1 MSAQAIYV
9 LWLRDMKWFLR
20 AKARII
26 STIVM
31 PFLWLTIIGMGLGAM
46 IQMPGGMSFVDYL
59 APGIVGMSILF
70 SATMSGISVLW
81 DKQFGF
87 MKEILV
93 APVSR
98 MSIMLGKAFGGATTS
113 IIQGLLLLFAAGL
126 IGAKMPGKTG
136 FLLALLFMAILALGS
151 VSLGL
156 AIASRIEDP
165 VAFPVAMNFLIM
177 PLFFLSGAIFRID
190 TAPGWLQT
198 LAYINPVTY
207 GVDGLRG
214 AILGGSEFQLFPLWL
229 DLTVLAIFSLAM
241 IVLGAYLFKRMKA

>member
-26 STIVM
+26 SMIMM
-31 PFLWLTIIGMGLGAM
+31 PFLWLAIIGMGLGRV
-46 IQMPGGMSFVDYL
+46 ISIPGWEGDYIDFL
-59 APGIVGMSILF
+59 APGVVGMAVLF

-98 MSIMLGKAFGGATTS
+98 ISIMLGKTFGGSTIS
-113 IIQGLLLLFAAGL
+113 IIQGLLILLVAGL
-126 IGAKMPGKTG
+126 IGAMMPGPAG
-136 FLLALLFMAILALGS
+136 FFLALLFMIVLALGF
-151 VSLGL
+151 VGLGL
-156 AIASRIEDP
+156 AVASRIEDP
-165 VAFPVAMNFLIM
+165 IAFPLVMNFLIM
-177 PLFFLSGAIFRID
+177 PLIFTAGAFFPLS
-190 TAPGWLQT
+190 TAPEWLRSI
-198 LAYINPVTY
+198 AHINPVTY

-214 AILGGSEFQLFPLWL
+214 SITGLSEFPLWL
-229 DLTVLAIFSLAM
+229 DFAVLAIFSLAM
-241 IVLGAYLFKRMKA
+241 ILLGAYLFKKMKA

>member
-31 PFLWLTIIGMGLGAM
+31 PFLWLAILGMGLGAVTQ
-46 IQMPGGMSFVDYL
+46 IPGVGSYIDFL
-59 APGIVGMSILF
+59 APGIVGMAILF
-70 SATMSGISVLW
+70 SATMSGVSVLW

-98 MSIMLGKAFGGATTS
+98 ISIMLGKTFGGTTTS
-113 IIQGLLLLFAAGL
+113 IIQGVMLLLVAGL
-126 IGAKMPGKTG
+126 IGAKMPGPAG
-136 FLLALLFMAILALGS
+136 FLLALLFMIVLAIGF
-151 VSLGL
+151 VGLGL

-165 VAFPVAMNFLIM
+165 VAFPLVINFLIM
-177 PLFFLSGAIFRID
+177 PLFFLSGAIFPISM
-190 TAPGWLQT
+190 APEWLRSIS
-198 LAYINPVTY
+198 YINPVTY

-214 AILGGSEFQLFPLWL
+214 VIIGVSEFPIWLDLAILG
-229 DLTVLAIFSLAM
+229 IFSLAM
-241 IVLGAYLFKRMKA
+241 VLLGAYLFKKMSA

>member
-31 PFLWLTIIGMGLGAM
+31 PFLWLAILGMGLGAVTQ
-46 IQMPGGMSFVDYL
+46 IPGVGSYIDFL
-59 APGIVGMSILF
+59 APGIVAMAILF
-70 SATMSGISVLW
+70 SATMSGVSVLW

-98 MSIMLGKAFGGATTS
+98 ISIMLGKTFGGTTTS
-113 IIQGLLLLFAAGL
+113 IIQGVILLLVAGL
-126 IGAKMPGKTG
+126 IGAKMPGPAG
-136 FLLALLFMAILALGS
+136 FLLALLFMIVLAIGF
-151 VSLGL
+151 VGLGL

-165 VAFPVAMNFLIM
+165 VAFPLVINFLIM
-177 PLFFLSGAIFRID
+177 PLFFLSGAIFPISM
-190 TAPGWLQT
+190 APEWLRSIS
-198 LAYINPVTY
+198 YINPVTY

-214 AILGGSEFQLFPLWL
+214 VIIGVSEFPIWLDLAILG
-229 DLTVLAIFSLAM
+229 IFSLAM
-241 IVLGAYLFKRMKA
+241 VLLGAYLFKKMSA

>member
-31 PFLWLTIIGMGLGAM
+31 PFLWLAILGMGLGAVTQ
-46 IQMPGGMSFVDYL
+46 IPGVGNYIDFL
-59 APGIVGMSILF
+59 APGIVAMAILF
-70 SATMSGISVLW
+70 NATMSGVSVLW

-98 MSIMLGKAFGGATTS
+98 ISIMLGKTFGGTTTS
-113 IIQGLLLLFAAGL
+113 IIQGVMLLLVAGL
-126 IGAKMPGKTG
+126 IGAKMPGPAG
-136 FLLALLFMAILALGS
+136 FLLALLFMIVLAIGF
-151 VSLGL
+151 VGLGL

-165 VAFPVAMNFLIM
+165 VAFPLVINFLIM
-177 PLFFLSGAIFRID
+177 PLFFLSGAIFPISM
-190 TAPGWLQT
+190 APEWLRSIS
-198 LAYINPVTY
+198 YINPVTY

-214 AILGGSEFQLFPLWL
+214 VIIGVSEFPIWL
-229 DLTVLAIFSLAM
+229 DLVILAIFSLAM
-241 IVLGAYLFKRMKA
+241 VLLGAYLFKKMSA

>member
-1 MSAQAIYV
+1 MSAQAVYV

-31 PFLWLTIIGMGLGAM
+31 PFFWLAIIGMGLGAVTS
-46 IQMPGGMSFVDYL
+46 IPGGGSYIDFL
-59 APGIVGMSILF
+59 APGIVGMAILF

-98 MSIMLGKAFGGATTS
+98 ISIMLGKTFGGATTS
-113 IIQGLLLLFAAGL
+113 IIQGLLLLFVAGL
-126 IGAKMPGKTG
+126 IGAKMPGMAG
-136 FLLALLFMAILALGS
+136 FLLVFLFMVVLALGF

-165 VAFPVAMNFLIM
+165 VAFPVVMNFLIM
-177 PLFFLSGAIFRID
+177 PLFFTSGAIFPLS
-190 TAPGWLQT
+190 TAPGWLKSI
-198 LAYINPVTY
+198 AYINPVTY

-214 AILGGSEFQLFPLWL
+214 AVLGVSEFPLGL
-229 DLTVLAIFSLAM
+229 DFAVLAIFSLAM
-241 IVLGAYLFKRMKA
+241 ILLGAYLFKRMKA

>member
-31 PFLWLTIIGMGLGAM
+31 PFLWLAILGMGLGAVTQ
-46 IQMPGGMSFVDYL
+46 IPGFGNYIDFL
-59 APGIVGMSILF
+59 APGIVGMAILF
-70 SATMSGISVLW
+70 SATMSGVSVLW

-87 MKEILV
+87 LKEILV

-98 MSIMLGKAFGGATTS
+98 ISIMLGKTFGGTTTS
-113 IIQGLLLLFAAGL
+113 IIQGVMLLLVAGL
-126 IGAKMPGKTG
+126 IGAKMPGPAG
-136 FLLALLFMAILALGS
+136 FLLALLFMIVLAIGF
-151 VSLGL
+151 VGLGL

-165 VAFPVAMNFLIM
+165 VAFPLVINFLIM
-177 PLFFLSGAIFRID
+177 PLFFLSGAIFPISM
-190 TAPGWLQT
+190 APEWLRSIS
-198 LAYINPVTY
+198 YINPVTY

-214 AILGGSEFQLFPLWL
+214 VISGISEFPIWL
-229 DLTVLAIFSLAM
+229 DLVILGIFSLAM
-241 IVLGAYLFKRMKA
+241 VLLGAYLFKRMSA

>member
-31 PFLWLTIIGMGLGAM
+31 PFLWLAILGMGLGAVTQ
-46 IQMPGGMSFVDYL
+46 IPGVGNYIDFL
-59 APGIVGMSILF
+59 APGIVAMAILF
-70 SATMSGISVLW
+70 NATMSGVSVLW

-98 MSIMLGKAFGGATTS
+98 ISIMLGKTFGGTTTS
-113 IIQGLLLLFAAGL
+113 IIQGVMLLLVAGL
-126 IGAKMPGKTG
+126 IGAKMPGPAG
-136 FLLALLFMAILALGS
+136 FLLALLFMIVLAIGF
-151 VSLGL
+151 VGLGL

-165 VAFPVAMNFLIM
+165 VAFPLVINFLIM
-177 PLFFLSGAIFRID
+177 PLFFLSGAIFPISM
-190 TAPGWLQT
+190 APEWLRSIS
-198 LAYINPVTY
+198 YINPVTY

-214 AILGGSEFQLFPLWL
+214 VIIGVSEFPIWL
-229 DLTVLAIFSLAM
+229 DLGILAIFSLAM
-241 IVLGAYLFKRMKA
+241 VLLGAYLFKKMSA

>member
-20 AKARII
+20 AKSRII
-26 STIVM
+26 SMIVM
-31 PFLWLTIIGMGLGAM
+31 PFLWLAIIGTGLGEVTVL
-46 IQMPGGMSFVDYL
+46 PGGEPYIDFL
-59 APGIVGMSILF
+59 APGIVGMGILF
-70 SATMSGISVLW
+70 GATMSGISVLW

-98 MSIMLGKAFGGATTS
+98 ISIMLGKVFGGTTTS
-113 IIQGLLLLFAAGL
+113 IIQGLLLLLVAGL
-126 IGAKMPGKTG
+126 IGAKMPGFAG
-136 FLLALLFMAILALGS
+136 FFLVLLFMTILAIGF

-165 VAFPVAMNFLIM
+165 IAFPLAVNFLIM
-177 PLFFLSGAIFRID
+177 PLFFTSGAIFPLS
-190 TAPGWLQT
+190 TAPGWLK
-198 LAYINPVTY
+198 LIAHINPVTY

-214 AILGGSEFQLFPLWL
+214 AIEVSGYPEFPLWL
-229 DLTVLAIFSLAM
+229 DFAVLAIFSLAM
-241 IVLGAYLFKRMKA
+241 VLLGAYLFKKMKA

>member
-1 MSAQAIYV
+1 MSAQAVYV

-31 PFLWLTIIGMGLGAM
+31 PFFWLAIIGMGLGAVTS
-46 IQMPGGMSFVDYL
+46 IPGGGSYIDFL
-59 APGIVGMSILF
+59 APGIVGMAILF

-87 MKEILV
+87 MKGILV

-98 MSIMLGKAFGGATTS
+98 ISIMLGKTFGGATTS
-113 IIQGLLLLFAAGL
+113 IIQGLLLLFVAGL
-126 IGAKMPGKTG
+126 IGAKMPGMAG
-136 FLLALLFMAILALGS
+136 FLLVFLFMVVLALGF

-165 VAFPVAMNFLIM
+165 VAFPVVMNFLIM
-177 PLFFLSGAIFRID
+177 PLFFTSGAIFPLS
-190 TAPGWLQT
+190 TAPGWLKSI
-198 LAYINPVTY
+198 AYINPVTY
-207 GVDGLRG
+207 VVDGLRG
-214 AILGGSEFQLFPLWL
+214 AVLGVSEFPLGL
-229 DLTVLAIFSLAM
+229 DFAVLAIFSLAM
-241 IVLGAYLFKRMKA
+241 ILLGAYLFKRMKA

>member
-1 MSAQAIYV
+1 MSAQAVYV

-20 AKARII
+20 AKGRLI
-26 STIVM
+26 STFVM
-31 PFLWLTIIGMGLGAM
+31 PFLWLAILGMGLGAV
-46 IQMPGGMSFVDYL
+46 IQMPGGGSFIDFL
-59 APGIVGMSILF
+59 TPGIVGMAILF
-70 SATMSGISVLW
+70 SATMSGVSVLW

-98 MSIMLGKAFGGATTS
+98 ISIMIGKALGGATTS
-113 IIQGLLLLFAAGL
+113 IIQGVMLLFVAAL
-126 IGAKMPGKTG
+126 IGARMPGIAG
-136 FLLALLFMAILALGS
+136 FLIAFLFMIILALGF

-156 AIASRIEDP
+156 AIASRIGDP
-165 VAFPVAMNFLIM
+165 VAFPIVINFLIM
-177 PLFFLSGAIFRID
+177 PLFFLSGAIFPIS

-214 AILGGSEFQLFPLWL
+214 AILGTSQFPLWL
-229 DLTVLAIFSLAM
+229 DFAVLGLFSLAM
-241 IVLGAYLFKRMKA
+241 ILLGAYLFKKMKA